1 VSVRSRLRPFHAL
14 LAAVVVCG
22 TAASLWR
29 VRPAFGPV
37 VVLVAVAQ
45 GLLAAIV
52 VQFTVGAVWDYL
64 RAYRDAGGELTEAP
78 VFAPVACAVGTAVGV
93 YATTGRPGS
102 AAWTAFWAFVVVAAV
117 AALAVQVRVG
127 YERA

>member
-1 VSVRSRLRPFHAL
+1 VSLRSRLRPFHAL
-14 LAAVVVCG
+14 LVAVVVCG

-37 VVLVAVAQ
+37 VVLVAVAE
-45 GLLAAIV
+45 GLLGAVV

-64 RAYRDAGGELTEAP
+64 RAYREAGGSL
-78 VFAPVACAVGTAVGV
+78 VDAPVAAPAAAGAGTAVGV

-117 AALAVQVRVG
+117 LALAVQVRVG